1 MSNDPYGHLFFECP
15 ETKSFINTTKLRG
28 FIFKSTGGKTNWLH
42 ERTTKFHKPHFVWCY
57 KAIDYDLS
65 RHFSYKNLIAM
76 IFHQVWIWI
85 CNQLYSDIKIQDAKL
100 DYDIILKKW
109 YKSATLDCI
118 NKVKNYNISSSKDTL
133 SIKNKTHYIKNI
145 KSIKNQI
152 IKDCCLPNTVLPNRI
167 IVDQFI

>member
-1 MSNDPYGHLFFECP
+1 MKKDHE
-15 ETKSFINTTKLRG
+15 INIDYMHIR
-28 FIFKSTGGKTNWLH
+28 
-42 ERTTKFHKPHFVWCY
+42 FHKPHFVWCY

-76 IFHQVWIWI
+76 ILHQVWIWI

-109 YKSATLDCI
+109 YKSATLDYI
-118 NKVKNYNISSSKDTL
+118 NKVKNYKISSSKDTL
-133 SIKNKTHYIKNI
+133 SIKNKTEYTKNI

-152 IKDCCLPNTVLPNRI
+152 IKDYCLPNTVLPNRV